1 MPLTMPKK
9 IILAIGFLFYAGV
22 FCRVSAQQPPAE
34 QSDQQIG
41 DFSLSGYGERGK
53 KSWDLAGKTA
63 DIFIDTVKLKDVT
76 GNLYGKEEDI
86 RLTADKGDFNK
97 TDGKVRMEKNVVIT
111 TSSGTRLTT
120 DSLDWDRKNQVVVT
134 KDPVNIQRD
143 NMVIDAIGAKGEP
156 SLKKVALEKEVKLD
170 INPSEADKLKGKGPE
185 EKIEITCDGPLEIDY
200 QKNIA
205 SFYNNVKVARQDSVI
220 YSDKMFVYF
229 IPGKKEEKKEEKET
243 AGKDAGAKED
253 AQPKDSKGSG
263 LSGDMMGSSI
273 DKIIAQGNVKVVR
286 GENVSYSEE
295 AIYNA
300 VERKITLSGK
310 PKLIIYSTEDMKNAP
325 LGG

>member
-1 MPLTMPKK
+1 MHKK
-9 IILAIGFLFYAGV
+9 IILAVGFLFYAGF
-22 FCRVSAQQPPAE
+22 FCRVSAQQPPAPAE

-63 DIFIDTVKLKDVT
+63 DIFIDTVKLNDVT

-86 RLTADKGDFNK
+86 RLTADRGNFNK

-120 DSLDWDRKNQVVVT
+120 DSLDWDRKNQVVAT
-134 KDPVNIQRD
+134 KDPVNIQRA

-170 INPSEADKLKGKGPE
+170 INPTEADKLKGKGPE

-205 SFYNNVKVARQDSVI
+205 SFYNNVKVTRQGSEI

-229 IPGKKEEKKEEKET
+229 IPGKKEEEKEEKKEEKEDEKK
-243 AGKDAGAKED
+243 ASGEGA
-253 AQPKDSKGSG
+253 G

-273 DKIIAQGNVKVVR
+273 DKIIARGNVKVVR

>member
-1 MPLTMPKK
+1 
-9 IILAIGFLFYAGV
+9 
-22 FCRVSAQQPPAE
+22 
-34 QSDQQIG
+34 
-41 DFSLSGYGERGK
+41 
-53 KSWDLAGKTA
+53 
-63 DIFIDTVKLKDVT
+63 
-76 GNLYGKEEDI
+76 
-86 RLTADKGDFNK
+86 
-97 TDGKVRMEKNVVIT
+97 VIT

-120 DSLDWDRKNQVVVT
+120 DSLDWDRKNQVVAT

-143 NMVIDAIGAKGEP
+143 NMVIDATGAKGEP

-170 INPSEADKLKGKGPE
+170 INPTEADKLKGKGPE

-200 QKNIA
+200 EKNIA

-229 IPGKKEEKKEEKET
+229 IPGKKEEKKDEKEPVN
-243 AGKDAGAKED
+243 KDTEAEK
-253 AQPKDSKGSG
+253 PKDSKSPG

-273 DKIIAQGNVKVVR
+273 DKIIARGNVKVVR

-300 VERKITLSGK
+300 AEKKITLNGK